1 MIRFGQPHSGALGQT
16 TGQSG
21 VTGSLLRDYTD
32 RFGDAVSRHRST
44 VALRA
49 AKIEAELAYRARGDF
64 LAHMN
69 HELRTPLNAI
79 VGFTT
84 MLKDASTYNFS
95 AEQTSEYLDYILQS
109 AELLLGHIDTL
120 LELAAAESGGAK
132 LYQQAYGLAELIGE
146 GIETTAPAAAE
157 IGVKIITKIDPELP
171 DVFIDPDKIL
181 KAIEH
186 LLENALTACTAGDQI
201 SVIVRAGLGV
211 GKQARDSREWVYVAI
226 EDTGNGMTPEEISRR
241 LRVFEQIHTGL
252 DRKFMSAG
260 IGLPIAKSFIELNKG
275 RFNIKSRKG
284 VGTSVRFALPVRQ
297 IDAAVKVTPTASEQ
311 DKPEEVLEKTTPEA
325 WRKAS

>member
-1 MIRFGQPHSGALGQT
+1 MIRFGQSPGGALGQS

-21 VTGSLLRDYTD
+21 ITGSLLRDYTD

-132 LYQQAYGLAELIGE
+132 LHQQAYSLAELITE
-146 GIETTAPAAAE
+146 GVETMTPVATQIE
-157 IGVKIITKIDPELP
+157 VKIITKIDPELP

-186 LLENALTACTAGDQI
+186 LLENALSACSAGDQI
-201 SVIVRAGLGV
+201 SIIARAGLET
-211 GKQARDSREWVYVAI
+211 GKPARDSREWVYVAI
-226 EDTGNGMTPEEISRR
+226 EDTGIGMTPEEISRR

-297 IDAAVKVTPTASEQ
+297 TVAAEKERPTSDEQGSSE
-311 DKPEEVLEKTTPEA
+311 EELENITPEA

>member
-1 MIRFGQPHSGALGQT
+1 MIRI
-16 TGQSG
+16 GQSQG
-21 VTGSLLRDYTD
+21 LSGETGSLLQDYTN
-32 RFGDAVSRHRST
+32 RFGGAVSRRQSN

-49 AKIEAELAYRARGDF
+49 AKIEAELAYRARGNF

-84 MLKDASTYNFS
+84 MLKEAKTYNFS
-95 AEQTSEYLDYILQS
+95 EEQTSEYLDYILQS

-132 LYQQAYGLAELIGE
+132 MQPQAYKLDDLLNEVV
-146 GIETTAPAAAE
+146 ETTLPIAQE
-157 IGVKIITKIDPELP
+157 VGVNLVTNIATDLP

-181 KAIEH
+181 KALEH
-186 LLENALTACTAGDQI
+186 LLENALSNCDNDDQI
-201 SVIVRAGLGV
+201 SLIAKSGYDTSKTGQER
-211 GKQARDSREWVYVAI
+211 REWVYVAI
-226 EDTGNGMTPEEISRR
+226 EDTGAGMTPEELNRA

-260 IGLPIAKSFIELNKG
+260 IGLPIAKSFIELNNG
-275 RFNIKSRKG
+275 RFNVKSQKG
-284 VGTSVRFALPVRQ
+284 VGTTVRFALPVKVAS
-297 IDAAVKVTPTASEQ
+297 ISDDLDAPESTIAFAGDSLEDLTPS
-311 DKPEEVLEKTTPEA
+311 A